1 MGTDRRETRMA
12 KSDADR
18 LDELEILAAHQ
29 VRVIEDLN
37 ETIIRQGKDIDRLE
51 RLVEALVERFR
62 TIEDHVQ
69 SDIPVTKPPHW

>member
-1 MGTDRRETRMA
+1 MVGDRRETRMA

-37 ETIIRQGKDIDRLE
+37 ETIIRQSKDIDRLE

-62 TIEDHVQ
+62 TIEDRVQ